1 MLLFTIES
9 GHHIFGLEE
18 VLVRLALAIFRNFSG
33 DVFTIFVEILDPQA
47 IGILVFVGTHHAKY
61 RVAAFC
67 EFPFVAFAHECDVL
81 HRFFVENAFG
91 VSVLVKSHS
100 VEVSS
105 SEGELHFGRCII
117 GCHFFVVG
125 SRNGIGFDDF
135 RFGGNPGFVNA
146 TSCKSKSAEQHND
159 EGKNLFVHS
168 EMCE

>member
-9 GHHIFGLEE
+9 GHHVFGLEE

-61 RVAAFC
+61 RVATFC
-67 EFPFVAFAHECDVL
+67 GVSIVAFAHECDVL

-105 SEGELHFGRCII
+105 SEG
-117 GCHFFVVG
+117 
-125 SRNGIGFDDF
+125 
-135 RFGGNPGFVNA
+135 
-146 TSCKSKSAEQHND
+146 
-159 EGKNLFVHS
+159 
-168 EMCE
+168 